1 VRATALRTASAVQE
15 SRARLLAGRDRLM
28 ALPVAVVL
36 GTAIGLQWIFVVGL
50 AVVVRHHGWI
60 YYQGG
65 DQLWYYTG
73 GWALTHGQLVQPL
86 VGYLW
91 SALLAPVAAVA
102 GPNLANAYP
111 AIIVFDVVI
120 LLPAALLALYGTA
133 RLIAGRAFAYGT
145 LVVWLALPLV
155 GIRFADAGY
164 HQRFTELI
172 LPQAYGLTA
181 MADFPTMV
189 AAIVSAYFCAR
200 VLFLTR
206 PDLLDAAAAG
216 IAAGAAIAIKPS
228 TALFLAGPLLAFACT
243 RLFRPAAVFVVAL
256 LPAVLTLALWKYRGY
271 GYLPVV
277 HSSAGVRLAA
287 GSALVALHVPQ
298 YAHFD
303 WGHFTAQLDQLREH
317 FWSGR
322 LIEWFV
328 VAGLIA
334 LGRCSLRALALVGGW
349 FAAFV
354 IVKGGYSQAGIED
367 SSLLRILIPTFP
379 AFAIMVA
386 SLPYL
391 IPGARRRH
399 DAPVRTER
407 LSRRVRI
414 GAIALGLLVTA
425 LAPLAAIGAATP
437 LRSTPSAV
445 VIQQPLIPAGVDLG
459 LRARRSG
466 ARVRLRWTPQKPS
479 GGSVF
484 FHVFRSPAAAPF
496 SCSTVTPAEQCTFSG
511 AHDLGTTRK
520 TVFVDTPGPGAWQYR
535 VGVAANWLNDPTQG
549 DVYVLSAP
557 TTAGR

>member
-1 VRATALRTASAVQE
+1 
-15 SRARLLAGRDRLM
+15 M
-28 ALPVAVVL
+28 VV
-36 GTAIGLQWIFVVGL
+36 GSAIGLQWIFVLGL
-50 AVVVRHHGWI
+50 ALVVRHHGWI

-65 DQLWYYTG
+65 DQLWYYTS
-73 GWALTHGQLVQPL
+73 GWALAHGQLVQPL

-91 SALLAPVAAVA
+91 SAILAPVAAVA
-102 GPNLANAYP
+102 GPDLANAYP
-111 AIIVFDVVI
+111 AIVLFDVVV
-120 LLPAALLALYGTA
+120 LLPVALLALYGTA

-145 LVVWLALPLV
+145 LAVWLVLPLV
-155 GIRFADAGY
+155 AIRFTDAGY

-200 VLFLTR
+200 VLFLAR
-206 PDLLDAAAAG
+206 ADLVDAAAAG
-216 IAAGAAIAIKPS
+216 TAAGTAIAIKPS
-228 TALFLAGPLLAFACT
+228 TALFLAGPLLAFVCA
-243 RLFRPAAVFVVAL
+243 RLFRQGGVFVLAL
-256 LPAVLTLALWKYRGY
+256 VPAVVALALWKYRGY
-271 GYLPVV
+271 GVLPVV
-277 HSSAGVRLAA
+277 HSSAGVQIAA
-287 GSALVALHVPQ
+287 GKSLVALHVPQ

-303 WGHFTAQLDQLREH
+303 WSHFTAQLDQLREH

-328 VAGLIA
+328 VAGLIG
-334 LGRCSLRALALVGGW
+334 LGRRSLRALALVGGW

-391 IPGARRRH
+391 VPGITRRPALVQPE
-399 DAPVRTER
+399 APR

-414 GAIALGLLVTA
+414 AAIALGLLVTA
-425 LAPLAAIGAATP
+425 LAPLAAIAASSPMTGP
-437 LRSTPSAV
+437 PSAV
-445 VIQQPLIPAGVDLG
+445 VVQQPLVPTDVDLR
-459 LRARRSG
+459 LSARTSG
-466 ARVRLRWTPQKPS
+466 GDVYLAWTPQKPS

-484 FHVFRSPAAAPF
+484 FHVFRSPATAPF
-496 SCSTVTPAEQCTFSG
+496 NCNTVTPAEQCTLAG
-511 AHDLGTTRK
+511 AVDLGTTR
-520 TVFVDTPGPGAWQYR
+520 TPLFVDKPGAGAWEYR

-549 DVYVLSAP
+549 DVYLLSRAVIRP
-557 TTAGR
+557 

>member
-228 TALFLAGPLLAFACT
+228 TALFLAGPLLACSAPPLCSWSPCCRPSSPSHSGSTEATGICPSCIRPQACAW
-243 RLFRPAAVFVVAL
+243 P
-256 LPAVLTLALWKYRGY
+256 P
-271 GYLPVV
+271 
-277 HSSAGVRLAA
+277 
-287 GSALVALHVPQ
+287 
-298 YAHFD
+298 
-303 WGHFTAQLDQLREH
+303 
-317 FWSGR
+317 
-322 LIEWFV
+322 
-328 VAGLIA
+328 
-334 LGRCSLRALALVGGW
+334 
-349 FAAFV
+349 
-354 IVKGGYSQAGIED
+354 
-367 SSLLRILIPTFP
+367 
-379 AFAIMVA
+379 
-386 SLPYL
+386 
-391 IPGARRRH
+391 
-399 DAPVRTER
+399 
-407 LSRRVRI
+407 
-414 GAIALGLLVTA
+414 
-425 LAPLAAIGAATP
+425 
-437 LRSTPSAV
+437 
-445 VIQQPLIPAGVDLG
+445 
-459 LRARRSG
+459 ARRSS
-466 ARVRLRWTPQKPS
+466 PCM
-479 GGSVF
+479 
-484 FHVFRSPAAAPF
+484 FRSTRT
-496 SCSTVTPAEQCTFSG
+496 STGVTSPRSSTSSESTSG
-511 AHDLGTTRK
+511 A
-520 TVFVDTPGPGAWQYR
+520 
-535 VGVAANWLNDPTQG
+535 VG
-549 DVYVLSAP
+549 
-557 TTAGR
+557 